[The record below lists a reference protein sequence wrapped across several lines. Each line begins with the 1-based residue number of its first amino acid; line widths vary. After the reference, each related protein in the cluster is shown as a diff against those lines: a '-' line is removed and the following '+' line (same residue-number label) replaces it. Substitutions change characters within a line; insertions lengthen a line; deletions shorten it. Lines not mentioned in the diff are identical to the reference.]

1 MSEKRINPRRPIP
14 ANGYD
19 RLRQNLES
27 GFAEGFPTKDYPSPD
42 NRPNINR
49 GTITTRK
56 DDNVKDISIGLQDH
70 DEAIIHYFKK

>member
-1 MSEKRINPRRPIP
+1 MSDKRINPRRPIP
-14 ANGYD
+14 ASGYD
-19 RLRQNLES
+19 ILRQNLQS
-27 GFAEGFPTKDYPSPD
+27 RFAEGFPVENFPLPD

-70 DEAIIHYFKK
+70 DEAIIHY